1 MINKQRSESENFL
14 NPIQKSHSETNL
26 LVKREKQLS
35 KLEVNHSSHMPKSN
49 LHEDT
54 EIDFH
59 ISNTCDEVHFQVKS
73 GQSPPIHRNL
83 SLQKRESNL
92 SSHCSFFHLDKL
104 DAIVPNQPNKLYKDS
119 FFDEPIKYEV
129 VQELLI
135 SET

>member
-1 MINKQRSESENFL
+1 MMIKQKSESQNFL
-14 NPIQKSHSETNL
+14 TPIQKSNSETNL
-26 LVKREKQLS
+26 HMKSEKQFS
-35 KLEVNHSSHMPKSN
+35 KLEVNHSSQMPKSN
-49 LHEDT
+49 LHDDT

-59 ISNTCDEVHFQVKS
+59 ISNTCDEVHFQVKP
-73 GQSPPIHRNL
+73 GQSLPIHLNL
-83 SLQKRESNL
+83 SLKKRESNM
-92 SSHCSFFHLDKL
+92 SSPSSFFHLDKM